1 MAQKGTDDQT
11 ARAGLRQISTLR
23 DHLAAAAMQG
33 ILASAFAREGRSSP
47 TAADV
52 ARHAVEYAD
61 ALVKELS
68 RPSAGQ

>member
-1 MAQKGTDDQT
+1 MAQKGADDQA

-33 ILASAFAREGRSSP
+33 ILASAFAREVRSSP

-52 ARHAVEYAD
+52 ARHAVDYSD